1 MAKNKKKFTQEEEK
15 EIYADILE
23 NSTPKKNILDQIKIN
38 VKCKSENQ
46 KKLIKSI
53 QNKDITIC
61 SGPAG
66 TGKTYISC
74 AEALLILKKDPKIKK
89 IIIVKSVTTLKEEE
103 VGFLKGT
110 LKEKLEPVMYSFSGN
125 FEKLLGNVN
134 GKYYTRGGYLMG
146 VCLEYLEQPETALKF
161 YHQIVE
167 SGLKDEWVENSQK
180 RISLLTED

>member
-1 MAKNKKKFTQEEEK
+1 MIVQKNYQDVLPKLFT
-15 EIYADILE
+15 LE
-23 NSTPKKNILDQIKIN
+23 NK
-38 VKCKSENQ
+38 
-46 KKLIKSI
+46 
-53 QNKDITIC
+53 
-61 SGPAG
+61 
-66 TGKTYISC
+66 
-74 AEALLILKKDPKIKK
+74 
-89 IIIVKSVTTLKEEE
+89 
-103 VGFLKGT
+103 LKG
-110 LKEKLEPVMYSFSGN
+110 EKLEYTWYRIGSVYLKLEGYDRAAFY